1 MWQRHEVLVEEV
13 EEVEE
18 VEREIGIGKGVMY
31 ITL

>member
-1 MWQRHEVLVEEV
+1 MWQRHEVLV